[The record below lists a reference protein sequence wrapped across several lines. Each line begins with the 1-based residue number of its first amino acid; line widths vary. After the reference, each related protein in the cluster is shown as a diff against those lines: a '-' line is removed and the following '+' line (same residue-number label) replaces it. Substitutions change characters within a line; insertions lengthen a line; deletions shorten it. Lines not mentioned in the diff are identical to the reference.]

1 MAFKIFYTEDSLT
14 DLEGILEFIRADSP
28 DAAAPFAD
36 AVLNH
41 VELLAQFPHVA
52 PSIAR
57 RRSVRSLLHTPI
69 RIYYQIDEERKRVE
83 ILHVWWGTL

>member
-14 DLEGILEFIRADSP
+14 DLEGLLDLIRADSP
-28 DAAAPFAD
+28 AATVPFAD

-41 VELLAQFPHVA
+41 VELLAQFPHIA

-69 RIYYQIDEERKRVE
+69 RIYYQINEERKLVE
-83 ILHVWWGTL
+83 ILHVWWGAV